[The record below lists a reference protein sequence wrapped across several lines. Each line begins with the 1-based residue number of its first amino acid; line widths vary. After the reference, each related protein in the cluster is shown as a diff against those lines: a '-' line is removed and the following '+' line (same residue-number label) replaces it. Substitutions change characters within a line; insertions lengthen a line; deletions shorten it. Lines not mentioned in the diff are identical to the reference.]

1 MILPP
6 HYLTLRHENPSAF
19 LIELYTAEL
28 YLQAY
33 KQSKG
38 GKPDFQQLAS
48 QLKEGDSSGA
58 AAQDFAL
65 FLQMVYEDLE
75 TQPTSD
81 TMPRSSIGKELLK
94 EMEEAHK
101 RLTDEEKGNPFYKAL
116 YFPTLPALIEL
127 TKKYPQWESL
137 GEVTRYQNILFV
149 YTLMEMSGKK
159 TSDATS
165 EALEKFSYLLNAL
178 GELMMKRQEAEE
190 AQRTHESEEDRK

>member
-6 HYLTLRHENPSAF
+6 HYLALRHENPSAF

-38 GKPDFQQLAS
+38 GKPDFHHLAS

-58 AAQDFAL
+58 SAQDFAL

-75 TQPTSD
+75 TQPQSD

-116 YFPTLPALIEL
+116 YYPTLPALIEL
-127 TKKYPQWESL
+127 TRKYPQWESL
-137 GEVTRYQNILFV
+137 GEVTRYQNIIFV

-159 TSDATS
+159 PSEATS
-165 EALEKFSYLLNAL
+165 EALEKFSHLLNAL

-190 AQRTHESEEDRK
+190 AQRAHEREENQI